1 MKTIN
6 KNSKMAQK
14 LTLFCCL
21 LICLSIETF
30 GQVKIYYDKSNVKTA
45 VLDSA
50 DYYRLCAD
58 SSCKDGLVEEFYVLK
73 NQVKSKKTVK
83 DSKIEGEFT
92 EYYRNGNLK
101 CKEIY
106 KENKVQGVAENY
118 HQNGKKAS
126 TKTLQ
131 YEVKETIEKVID
143 AWDSTGM
150 QTLKNGEGKM
160 ISYFENGKVE
170 FEKSYKNYLLHD
182 VSTIYFDN
190 GKIYSIDN
198 YKKGEFVEGESWD
211 KDGNHYTYKEVREQ
225 IPVFKGGNEALVKFI
240 RKNLQYPREA
250 SRKNMEGTVY
260 VGFIINKLGKIEKIK
275 VIKGVPEL
283 NKEAMRVISLMPDWE
298 AGMQAGQKVSVHY
311 TMPLKFRLVK

>member
-1 MKTIN
+1 MTQKFTI
-6 KNSKMAQK
+6 
-14 LTLFCCL
+14 FFCL
-21 LICLSIETF
+21 LICLSIEIF

-58 SSCKDGLVEEFYVLK
+58 SSCKDGLVQEFYMLK
-73 NQVKSKKTVK
+73 NQVKSKKIVK
-83 DSKIEGEFT
+83 NDKIEGEFA

-106 KENKVQGVAENY
+106 KGNKLQGISENY

-143 AWDSTGM
+143 AWDSTGT
-150 QTLKNGEGKM
+150 QTLKSGEGKM

-170 FEKSYKNYLLHD
+170 FEKNYKNYEL
-182 VSTIYFDN
+182 N
-190 GKIYSIDN
+190 GIRKAYREDGTVFYIET
-198 YKKGEFVEGESWD
+198 YKRGKFIEGESWD
-211 KDGNHYTYKEVREQ
+211 REGKHYIYEGANEKMP
-225 IPVFKGGNEALVKFI
+225 IYKGGAEKLYQFI
-240 RKNLQYPREA
+240 AKSLEYPKIAIKN
-250 SRKNMEGTVY
+250 KVEGTVY
-260 VGFIINKLGKIEKIK
+260 VQFTVNRLGKVEKVK

-283 NKEAMRVISLMPDWE
+283 NEEAIRIISLLPDWE
-298 AGMQAGQKVSVHY
+298 AGMQAGQKVSVIF
-311 TMPLKFRLVK
+311 TIPLHFKLVK